1 MPSHNT
7 VWGLSHTQILKG
19 EIAMEPTPEELT
31 ASMPPATNTPTD
43 VHELEEITYEYSD

>member
-1 MPSHNT
+1 
-7 VWGLSHTQILKG
+7 
-19 EIAMEPTPEELT
+19 MEPTPEELT